1 MDFWVINHSWESFKR
16 TKEYC
21 GFQSETERNKIKVG
35 DKLAYFGNGIVFGIF
50 EVTAL
55 PNDEFKGWEKSY
67 SFQVKIKPLSIPNN
81 PTTRGVLAT
90 PLKNKIDL
98 QKSKGA
104 SANLVEITEQEF
116 SQIVKAIEAV
126 QKELK
131 FA

>member
-1 MDFWVINHSWESFKR
+1 MYRKR
-16 TKEYC
+16 GSLQYC
-21 GFQSETERNKIKVG
+21 GFQSEAERNKIKVG
-35 DKLAYFGNGIVFGIF
+35 DKLPYFGNGIVFGVF

-55 PNDEFKGWEKSY
+55 PENEFSSWEKSY
-67 SFQVKIKPLSIPNN
+67 PFQVKIKPLSIPNN

-98 QKSKGA
+98 QKIKGGL
-104 SANLVEITEQEF
+104 SNLVELTEQEF
-116 SQIVKAIEAV
+116 NQISKAIETG

>member
-1 MDFWVINHSWESFKR
+1 MNYWLVHHSWESFKR

-35 DKLAYFGNGIVFGIF
+35 DMLVYFGNGIVFGVF
-50 EVTAL
+50 EVMSL
-55 PNDEFKGWEKSY
+55 SENEFNGWEKSY
-67 SFQVKIKPLSIPNN
+67 PFQVKIKPLPLPNN

-98 QKSKGA
+98 QKTKGG
-104 SANLVEITEQEF
+104 SSNLVELNEPEF
-116 SQIVKAIEAV
+116 SQISKAIETE

-131 FA
+131 FS